1 MVKEYHT
8 SSSVSVL
15 IYHLVW
21 VTKYRNQ
28 ALTSEIREMLDQKIR
43 VTAKHLL

>member
-8 SSSVSVL
+8 SSSVSIL

-21 VTKYRNQ
+21 VTKYR
-28 ALTSEIREMLDQKIR
+28 K
-43 VTAKHLL
+43 